1 MSSKTIRIVLAIAL
15 ALFWGSGM
23 ELFGQPFPIFNGTD
37 VTCVGAF
44 LDSGGQGGTGYGN
57 NENYI
62 YTLCPDDPTG
72 AISLNFITFNLNTAG
87 AAPGDVMV
95 IHDGNSVA
103 DPILGSWT
111 GTALQGL
118 VVSASAGNSSGCLT
132 IEFTSNATGLGVFA
146 ASITCYQPCTRP
158 TAVATHGAVGA
169 QRICPGESV
178 TFNSAGSYAAPGFSI
193 ATRRWVFGD
202 GTFLN
207 NAPAS
212 VNHTYTQPGGYIA
225 QLELVDNN
233 GCASTNL
240 VDLLIEVGTIPSFD
254 GTGGPLV
261 GCPGET
267 ICLDGDV
274 NGTTWTENPTPGL
287 GSGVFLPDNVG
298 SCFNST
304 VTYNQ
309 FTLGQTLT
317 NVNGLLSI
325 CMSMEHSFIG
335 DLVITIISPTGESVV
350 MHQQGGLDTY
360 LGIPIDDDLTPN
372 AQGTCWNYCFSPTAT
387 NGTWV
392 DNAQATLPTGTYE
405 SLNPLSGLVGS
416 SLNGTWTLQV
426 CDLWAQD
433 NGFICDWNM
442 DFAPSLFAD
451 LIEFTPVYG
460 AGCDSSSWSG
470 ANISSTTGNC
480 NQICITPP
488 GVGNFPYVY
497 TVQDNFGCTYDTTIT
512 VSIVQ
517 GPQVNAGANVTTC
530 GDPVQLGATITS
542 GGIASPCNYTLT
554 LNDTWGDGWFG
565 GSGVTIT
572 VNGVP
577 TAWTLPNGSTGSVA
591 VPVNNGEA
599 ISLNYTAAFL
609 FNGEQSFTLTNSSG
623 TVVYNSG
630 NGPASGLSWSGTAIC
645 PNGGMVYSWSPA
657 TGLSDPNISNPLATV
672 GSTTTY
678 CVTVYQMGHPDCA
691 TTDCVDVLFD
701 NPADPGIN
709 GNITVCETS
718 SPINLFSQL
727 GGTPEV
733 GGAWTTPSSTP
744 HSGNFIPGTDV
755 PGFYTYTTTSS
766 GACGPATASATVE
779 VIVNLL
785 TDAGDNG
792 DVTVCSNAGPAG
804 LFAELEGTPIAGG
817 TWSGPSP
824 IIGDAFD
831 PSTMNGGL
839 YTYTV
844 PSPAPCPA
852 ATAEVFVVIEQPVDA
867 GTDGAIVLCS
877 TNGPASLFAQLGGA
891 PAAGGIWTGPSAVVG
906 GMFDPATMTAGD
918 YTYTVTGT
926 APCPDE
932 TATVTVTINTPP
944 DAGADGAITLCST
957 DAAASL
963 ITQLGGT
970 PDAGG
975 TWTGPSAVVGGMID
989 PATMTAGDYTYTVTG
1004 TAPCADDMATVNV
1017 TINTPPDP
1025 GTDGA
1030 ITLCSTDA
1038 AASLF
1043 AQLGGTPATGGIW
1056 TGPSTVVG
1064 GMIDP
1069 ATMTAGDYT
1078 YTVTG
1083 TAPCPDETAT
1093 VTVTINT
1100 PPDAGAD
1107 GAITLCSTDAAASLI
1122 TQLGG
1127 TPDAGGT
1134 WTGPSAVVGGMID
1147 PATMTAGVYT
1157 YTITGTAP
1165 CPDDLA
1171 TVTVTINTPPDPGTN
1186 GAITLCST
1194 DAAASLF
1201 TQLGGTPDAGGT
1213 WTGPSA
1219 VVGGMIDPLTMSA
1232 GDYMYTVVGTAPCPD
1247 ETVTIT
1253 VTINTPPNAGTDG
1266 AITLC
1271 STDAA
1276 ASLFGQL
1283 GGVPD
1288 AGGTWNGPSVV
1299 VGGMID
1305 PATMTAG
1312 VYTYTVTGTAPC
1324 PDDMASVA
1332 VIINTP
1338 PDPGMD
1344 GSITLCATDA
1354 AASLFAQLGGTPN
1367 AGGTW
1372 TGPSAV
1378 VGGMID
1384 PLTMSAGDYTYTVVG
1399 TAPCPD
1405 ETATVTVTINTP
1417 PDPGTDGAITLCAT
1431 DAAAS
1436 LFAQLGGTPDAGGT
1450 WTGPS
1455 AVVGG
1460 MIDPATMLAGVYTY
1474 TVAGTAPCPDD
1485 MASVAVIINTPPDPG
1500 TDGAITLCATDVA
1513 ASLFAQLGGT
1523 PNAGGTWTGPS
1534 AVVGGMIDPATMTAG
1549 VYTYTVTGTAPCP
1562 DETAAVTVTIN
1573 TPPDPGTDGAIT
1585 LCATDAA
1592 ASLFAQLGGTPDA
1605 GGTWTGP
1612 SAVVGGMIDPATMLA
1627 GVYTYTVAGTAP
1639 CPDDMATVTVTINTP
1654 PEPGTDGA
1662 ITLCSTDAAASL
1674 FAQLGGTPE
1683 AGGTW
1688 SGPSGVVGGMIDP
1701 ATMTAGVYT
1710 YTVTGTAPCPD
1721 ETAAVTVTINTPPNA
1736 GIDGDLT
1743 LCITSPA
1750 TSMFA
1755 ALSGTPDVGGTWTG
1769 PNVVVGGLFDPA
1781 TMTAGDYIYTVTG
1794 TTPCPS
1800 DASIVTVSVVS
1811 TPDAGLP
1818 GLVTLCTSDAAIA
1831 LFNQLT
1837 GTPDAGGTWT
1847 GPSAVVGGI
1856 YDPAT
1861 MTAGV
1866 YTYTIDVP
1874 PPCVSVSSTVTV
1886 TEVAPP
1892 NAGIDGDITLCVSSP
1907 AASLFAALTGAPD
1920 AGGTWTGPSAVV
1932 GGMFDPAT
1940 MTAGDYTYTV
1950 SGTAPCPIDASVV
1963 SVTIVN
1969 TPDAGLPGNA
1979 TLCTSDAAIA
1989 LFDQLTGTPDAGG
2002 AWTGP
2007 SAVVGGMYDPAT
2019 MTAGIYTYTITV
2031 PPPCVSVSST
2041 VTVTE
2046 IAPPNAGIDAD
2057 ITLCVSSPATSLFA
2071 ALTGAPDASG
2081 TWTGPSAVVGGM
2093 FNPATMTSGDY
2104 TYTVAGTTPCPSDM
2118 SVVSVSVVSTPDAGL
2133 PGLITLCSSDVAI
2146 ALFDQLTGTPD
2157 AGGAWAGPSTVVG
2170 GMFDP
2175 ATMTDGVYTYTI
2187 DVPPPCV
2194 SVSATVTIMEVAPPD
2209 AGTDGSMTVC
2219 ISSPAGSLFDQLT
2232 GTPDVGGTWTGPSA
2246 VVGGMFD
2253 PATMTA
2259 GDYIYTVTGTTPCPS
2274 DASVVSVTVVNTP
2287 NAGLPVMQR
2296 CVPVMQRSHCS
2307 INL

>member
-755 PGFYTYTTTSS
+755 PGFYTYTTTGT

-926 APCPDE
+926 A
-932 TATVTVTINTPP
+932 
-944 DAGADGAITLCST
+944 
-957 DAAASL
+957 
-963 ITQLGGT
+963 
-970 PDAGG
+970 
-975 TWTGPSAVVGGMID
+975 
-989 PATMTAGDYTYTVTG
+989 
-1004 TAPCADDMATVNV
+1004 
-1017 TINTPPDP
+1017 
-1025 GTDGA
+1025 
-1030 ITLCSTDA
+1030 
-1038 AASLF
+1038 
-1043 AQLGGTPATGGIW
+1043 
-1056 TGPSTVVG
+1056 
-1064 GMIDP
+1064 
-1069 ATMTAGDYT
+1069 
-1078 YTVTG
+1078 
-1083 TAPCPDETAT
+1083 
-1093 VTVTINT
+1093 
-1100 PPDAGAD
+1100 
-1107 GAITLCSTDAAASLI
+1107 
-1122 TQLGG
+1122 
-1127 TPDAGGT
+1127 
-1134 WTGPSAVVGGMID
+1134 
-1147 PATMTAGVYT
+1147 
-1157 YTITGTAP
+1157 
-1165 CPDDLA
+1165 
-1171 TVTVTINTPPDPGTN
+1171 
-1186 GAITLCST
+1186 
-1194 DAAASLF
+1194 
-1201 TQLGGTPDAGGT
+1201 
-1213 WTGPSA
+1213 
-1219 VVGGMIDPLTMSA
+1219 
-1232 GDYMYTVVGTAPCPD
+1232 
-1247 ETVTIT
+1247 
-1253 VTINTPPNAGTDG
+1253 
-1266 AITLC
+1266 
-1271 STDAA
+1271 
-1276 ASLFGQL
+1276 
-1283 GGVPD
+1283 
-1288 AGGTWNGPSVV
+1288 
-1299 VGGMID
+1299 
-1305 PATMTAG
+1305 
-1312 VYTYTVTGTAPC
+1312 
-1324 PDDMASVA
+1324 
-1332 VIINTP
+1332 
-1338 PDPGMD
+1338 
-1344 GSITLCATDA
+1344 
-1354 AASLFAQLGGTPN
+1354 
-1367 AGGTW
+1367 
-1372 TGPSAV
+1372 
-1378 VGGMID
+1378 
-1384 PLTMSAGDYTYTVVG
+1384 
-1399 TAPCPD
+1399 
-1405 ETATVTVTINTP
+1405 
-1417 PDPGTDGAITLCAT
+1417 
-1431 DAAAS
+1431 
-1436 LFAQLGGTPDAGGT
+1436 
-1450 WTGPS
+1450 
-1455 AVVGG
+1455 
-1460 MIDPATMLAGVYTY
+1460 
-1474 TVAGTAPCPDD
+1474 
-1485 MASVAVIINTPPDPG
+1485 
-1500 TDGAITLCATDVA
+1500 
-1513 ASLFAQLGGT
+1513 
-1523 PNAGGTWTGPS
+1523 
-1534 AVVGGMIDPATMTAG
+1534 
-1549 VYTYTVTGTAPCP
+1549 
-1562 DETAAVTVTIN
+1562 
-1573 TPPDPGTDGAIT
+1573 
-1585 LCATDAA
+1585 
-1592 ASLFAQLGGTPDA
+1592 
-1605 GGTWTGP
+1605 
-1612 SAVVGGMIDPATMLA
+1612 
-1627 GVYTYTVAGTAP
+1627 
-1639 CPDDMATVTVTINTP
+1639 
-1654 PEPGTDGA
+1654 
-1662 ITLCSTDAAASL
+1662 
-1674 FAQLGGTPE
+1674 
-1683 AGGTW
+1683 
-1688 SGPSGVVGGMIDP
+1688 
-1701 ATMTAGVYT
+1701 
-1710 YTVTGTAPCPD
+1710 
-1721 ETAAVTVTINTPPNA
+1721 
-1736 GIDGDLT
+1736 
-1743 LCITSPA
+1743 
-1750 TSMFA
+1750 
-1755 ALSGTPDVGGTWTG
+1755 
-1769 PNVVVGGLFDPA
+1769 
-1781 TMTAGDYIYTVTG
+1781 
-1794 TTPCPS
+1794 
-1800 DASIVTVSVVS
+1800 
-1811 TPDAGLP
+1811 
-1818 GLVTLCTSDAAIA
+1818 
-1831 LFNQLT
+1831 
-1837 GTPDAGGTWT
+1837 
-1847 GPSAVVGGI
+1847 
-1856 YDPAT
+1856 
-1861 MTAGV
+1861 
-1866 YTYTIDVP
+1866 
-1874 PPCVSVSSTVTV
+1874 
-1886 TEVAPP
+1886 
-1892 NAGIDGDITLCVSSP
+1892 
-1907 AASLFAALTGAPD
+1907 
-1920 AGGTWTGPSAVV
+1920 
-1932 GGMFDPAT
+1932 
-1940 MTAGDYTYTV
+1940 
-1950 SGTAPCPIDASVV
+1950 
-1963 SVTIVN
+1963 
-1969 TPDAGLPGNA
+1969 
-1979 TLCTSDAAIA
+1979 
-1989 LFDQLTGTPDAGG
+1989 
-2002 AWTGP
+2002 
-2007 SAVVGGMYDPAT
+2007 
-2019 MTAGIYTYTITV
+2019 
-2031 PPPCVSVSST
+2031 
-2041 VTVTE
+2041 
-2046 IAPPNAGIDAD
+2046 
-2057 ITLCVSSPATSLFA
+2057 
-2071 ALTGAPDASG
+2071 
-2081 TWTGPSAVVGGM
+2081 
-2093 FNPATMTSGDY
+2093 
-2104 TYTVAGTTPCPSDM
+2104 
-2118 SVVSVSVVSTPDAGL
+2118 
-2133 PGLITLCSSDVAI
+2133 
-2146 ALFDQLTGTPD
+2146 
-2157 AGGAWAGPSTVVG
+2157 
-2170 GMFDP
+2170 
-2175 ATMTDGVYTYTI
+2175 
-2187 DVPPPCV
+2187 
-2194 SVSATVTIMEVAPPD
+2194 
-2209 AGTDGSMTVC
+2209 
-2219 ISSPAGSLFDQLT
+2219 
-2232 GTPDVGGTWTGPSA
+2232 
-2246 VVGGMFD
+2246 
-2253 PATMTA
+2253 
-2259 GDYIYTVTGTTPCPS
+2259 
-2274 DASVVSVTVVNTP
+2274 
-2287 NAGLPVMQR
+2287 
-2296 CVPVMQRSHCS
+2296 
-2307 INL
+2307 